1 MNINA
6 AISLL
11 KQMIATPSHSR
22 EEAAV
27 ADIMEQE
34 LKRWGFAP
42 RRKGNNVWACSE
54 WDFSK
59 PTILLDAH
67 IDTVRPNS
75 AWSRD
80 PYTPT
85 IEGDKLYGLGSNDTG
100 GSVVAML
107 MAFVH
112 LTKHEQPYNLIFLAS
127 AEEEVTG
134 VGGVRAVL
142 PELGKIDFAIVGEP
156 TDMQPA
162 IAEKGLMVLDCVAHG
177 VAGHAAREEG
187 VNAIY
192 KALKDIEWFRTHC
205 FEKVSPLLGPVKMS
219 VTGIEAGTQHNV
231 VPAECRFMV
240 DIRVN
245 ECYSNEELLELIRQH
260 VDCDVQPRS
269 THLNSSYISSDHPA
283 VKRLLDMGCKAFGS
297 PTMSNQAVMPFPTL
311 KLGPG
316 RSERSHTA
324 DEYIFISEIAQAVE
338 VYCALLDDLK
348 I

>member
-85 IEGDKLYGLGSNDTG
+85 IEGDKLYLYRPKFDIT
-100 GSVVAML
+100 VV
-107 MAFVH
+107 
-112 LTKHEQPYNLIFLAS
+112 T
-127 AEEEVTG
+127 T
-134 VGGVRAVL
+134 VL
-142 PELGKIDFAIVGEP
+142 PASIPFSF
-156 TDMQPA
+156 
-162 IAEKGLMVLDCVAHG
+162 
-177 VAGHAAREEG
+177 
-187 VNAIY
+187 IY
-192 KALKDIEWFRTHC
+192 LPQI
-205 FEKVSPLLGPVKMS
+205 
-219 VTGIEAGTQHNV
+219 
-231 VPAECRFMV
+231 
-240 DIRVN
+240 
-245 ECYSNEELLELIRQH
+245 
-260 VDCDVQPRS
+260 
-269 THLNSSYISSDHPA
+269 
-283 VKRLLDMGCKAFGS
+283 
-297 PTMSNQAVMPFPTL
+297 
-311 KLGPG
+311 
-316 RSERSHTA
+316 
-324 DEYIFISEIAQAVE
+324 
-338 VYCALLDDLK
+338 
-348 I
+348 